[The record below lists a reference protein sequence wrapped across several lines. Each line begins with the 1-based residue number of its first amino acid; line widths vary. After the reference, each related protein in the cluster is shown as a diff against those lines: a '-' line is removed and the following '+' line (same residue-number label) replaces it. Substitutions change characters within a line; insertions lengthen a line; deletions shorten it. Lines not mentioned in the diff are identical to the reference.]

1 MPTVLELAGCSI
13 PDTVEGSSLA
23 PILRGGAEGLD
34 REFLHG
40 EHATCYSYEQAN
52 HYLTDGKV
60 KYIWYPCDGTE
71 QFFDLVGD
79 PGEARNLAAV
89 PDHREQVAQW
99 RQRLIDRL
107 TGRPE
112 GFTDGEHLI
121 PGRPY
126 GPLLPHVSG
135 TQNAR

>member
-13 PDTVEGSSLA
+13 PGTVEGSSLV
-23 PILRGGAEGLD
+23 PILRGEGTEPD

-40 EHATCYSYEQAN
+40 EHATCYSYDQAN
-52 HYLTDGKV
+52 HFLTDGKM

-71 QFFDLVGD
+71 QLFDLVGD
-79 PGEARNLAAV
+79 PGETRNLAAR

-99 RQRLIDRL
+99 RKRLIECL
-107 TGRPE
+107 KGRPE
-112 GFTDGEHLI
+112 GFTDGESLI

-126 GPLLPHVSG
+126 EPLLPHVSG
-135 TQNAR
+135 TEE